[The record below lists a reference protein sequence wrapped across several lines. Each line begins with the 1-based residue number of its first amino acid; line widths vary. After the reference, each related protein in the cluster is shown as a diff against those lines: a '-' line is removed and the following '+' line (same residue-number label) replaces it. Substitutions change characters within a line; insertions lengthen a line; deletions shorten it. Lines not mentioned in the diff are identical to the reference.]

1 MPDLDNVASDTV
13 TILGVIALILVVLA
27 LLTFVARRIRRVPPN
42 EALIIVGRGAGRA
55 AAGES
60 GQRVVVGGRVF
71 VWPILQQGFP
81 ISLEQ
86 RQIGITVEGVDKNR
100 IKIAIKAS
108 INFKV
113 RGDEEGVRRAAQ
125 RFLSQQQT
133 LTDIIK
139 ESLEGSLRSI
149 VGDMT
154 IEQIISDRKGLSDRV
169 VESTKIDLAEQG
181 LQVDLLNI
189 SDISTPG
196 SDYLANL
203 GRAEA
208 ARARQVA
215 EVSEAEARR
224 ASEFAV
230 IEAAEQIAER
240 QKALDLK
247 KAEIKAQTDRANAEA
262 EAAGQLARAE
272 QDAIVAAKQ
281 REALAEQAR
290 VTEEQLDIDVRKPA
304 EAQAYAEVQRATA
317 QRDAANA
324 ATEADAFK
332 RTTIATANKTAAI
345 QDAEAAAEAVRR
357 AGEAERDRQLALA
370 AAIRAEGEARAAAIE
385 AEGRAEAIATD
396 AKAEALKK
404 YGQAAI
410 AQELISRLPEIVRA
424 AAEPVA
430 AIDHMTV
437 VSTDGASQLTKT
449 VASVLSEGQEVVKQL
464 TGLDLTA
471 LISSVAGMPATPS
484 GGPASAGTSAATS
497 GRRQSRGTTQ
507 TAPASS
513 VVVERPP
520 AAPAPAAP
528 APAAPAP
535 AKAPT
540 KKSST
545 PPPPPPP
552 PQA

>member
-1 MPDLDNVASDTV
+1 MEPVQNLAAQTV
-13 TILGVIALILVVLA
+13 TIIAVIALVLVLVA
-27 LLTFVARRIRRVPPN
+27 IAAFVAKRLRRVPPN
-42 EALIIVGRGAGRA
+42 EALIIVGRGAGKA
-55 AAGES
+55 AAGDG

-71 VWPILQQGFP
+71 VWPVLQQGFS

-125 RFLSQQQT
+125 RFLSQQGT
-133 LTDIIK
+133 LTEIIK

-169 VESTKIDLAEQG
+169 VESTKADLAEQG

-203 GRAEA
+203 GRAEN

-224 ASEFAV
+224 AAEFAV

-240 QKALDLK
+240 QKALDLR
-247 KAEIKAQTDRANAEA
+247 KASIKADTDRANAEA
-262 EAAGQLARAE
+262 EAAGQLARAQ
-272 QDAIVAAKQ
+272 QDKIVAAQQ

-304 EAQAYAEVQRATA
+304 EAAAYAEVQRATA

-345 QDAEAAAEAVRR
+345 QDAEASAEAVRR
-357 AGEAERDRQLALA
+357 AGEAERDRKVALA
-370 AAIRAEGEARAAAIE
+370 AGIRAEGEARAAATE
-385 AEGRAEAIATD
+385 AEGRAEAAATD

-410 AQELISRLPEIVRA
+410 AQEIISRLPEIVRA
-424 AAEPVA
+424 AAEPIASVGN
-430 AIDHMTV
+430 MTV
-437 VSTDGASQLTKT
+437 VSTDGASGLTRN
-449 VASVLSEGQEVVKQL
+449 VASVLTEGREIVRGL
-464 TGLDLTA
+464 TGLDLA
-471 LISSVAGMPATPS
+471 DLIANATGS
-484 GGPASAGTSAATS
+484 EARDDRATS
-497 GRRQSRGTTQ
+497 GAPGSAARAAGIPAPTDGAGTTH
-507 TAPASS
+507 
-513 VVVERPP
+513 
-520 AAPAPAAP
+520 
-528 APAAPAP
+528 
-535 AKAPT
+535 
-540 KKSST
+540 
-545 PPPPPPP
+545 
-552 PQA
+552 

>member
-1 MPDLDNVASDTV
+1 MTPFPLTSDIVTVVGVA
-13 TILGVIALILVVLA
+13 ALVLA
-27 LLTFVARRIRRVPPN
+27 VVAIVAFIAKRIRRVPPN
-42 EALIIVGRGAGRA
+42 EALIIVGRGAGKA
-55 AAGES
+55 AAAES

-71 VWPILQQGFP
+71 VWPVLQQGFP

-125 RFLSQQQT
+125 RFLSQQGT
-133 LTDIIK
+133 LTEIIK

-169 VESTKIDLAEQG
+169 VESTKADLAEQG

-203 GRAEA
+203 GRAEN

-224 ASEFAV
+224 AAEFAV

-247 KAEIKAQTDRANAEA
+247 KASIKAETDRANAEA
-262 EAAGQLARAE
+262 EASGQLARAQ
-272 QDAIVAAKQ
+272 QDKIVAAQQ

-304 EAQAYAEVQRATA
+304 EAQAYAAVQKANA
-317 QRDAANA
+317 ERDAANA
-324 ATEADAFK
+324 ATEADAYK

-345 QDAEAAAEAVRR
+345 QDAEANAEAVRR

-370 AAIRAEGEARAAAIE
+370 AAIRAEGEARAAAVE
-385 AEGRAEAIATD
+385 AAGRAEAAATD

-404 YGQAAI
+404 YGEAAI
-410 AQELISRLPEIVRA
+410 AQEVISRLPEIVRA
-424 AAEPVA
+424 AAEP
-430 AIDHMTV
+430 IGSIGQMTV
-437 VSTDGASQLTKT
+437 ISTDGASAITKN
-449 VASVLSEGQEVVKQL
+449 VASVLGEGQEVVRQL
-464 TGLDLTA
+464 TGLDLA
-471 LISSVAGMPATPS
+471 DLISSVAGGRSVDGTPRDGVGAGARS
-484 GGPASAGTSAATS
+484 GA
-497 GRRQSRGTTQ
+497 
-507 TAPASS
+507 
-513 VVVERPP
+513 
-520 AAPAPAAP
+520 
-528 APAAPAP
+528 
-535 AKAPT
+535 
-540 KKSST
+540 T
-545 PPPPPPP
+545 PPPPPP
-552 PQA
+552 A

>member
-1 MPDLDNVASDTV
+1 MLNVDQLASQTIITV
-13 TILGVIALILVVLA
+13 SIVALVIALLA
-27 LLTFVARRIRRVPPN
+27 IVGFIANRIRRVPPN
-42 EALIIVGRGAGRA
+42 EALIIVGRGAGRQ
-55 AAGES
+55 AAGET

-125 RFLSQQQT
+125 RFLSQQGT
-133 LTDIIK
+133 LTEIIK

-169 VESTKIDLAEQG
+169 VESTKADLAEQG

-203 GRAEA
+203 GRAEN

-224 ASEFAV
+224 AAEFAV

-240 QKALDLK
+240 QKALDLRK
-247 KAEIKAQTDRANAEA
+247 ASIKAETDRANAEA
-262 EAAGQLARAE
+262 DASGQLARAE
-272 QDAIVAAKQ
+272 QDKLVAALQ

-304 EAQAYAEVQRATA
+304 EAQAYAAVQKANA
-317 QRDAANA
+317 ERDATNA

-357 AGEAERDRQLALA
+357 AGEAERDRQVALA
-370 AAIRAEGEARAAAIE
+370 AGIRAEGEARAAATE
-385 AEGRAEAIATD
+385 AEGRAEAAATD

-424 AAEPVA
+424 AAEPIGSVE
-430 AIDHMTV
+430 HMTV
-437 VSTDGASQLTKT
+437 ISTDGASAITKS
-449 VASVLSEGQEVVKQL
+449 VASVLGEGQEVIKQL
-464 TGLDLTA
+464 TGLDLST
-471 LISSVAGMPATPS
+471 LISGVAGQVVPGA
-484 GGPASAGTSAATS
+484 AATD
-497 GRRQSRGTTQ
+497 GRTT
-507 TAPASS
+507 TS
-513 VVVERPP
+513 V
-520 AAPAPAAP
+520 
-528 APAAPAP
+528 
-535 AKAPT
+535 
-540 KKSST
+540 
-545 PPPPPPP
+545 
-552 PQA
+552 